1 MTRLLYA
8 IIISIAVIVVS
19 CKKESQQPS
28 AGTGVAGPPYTVTDY
43 PHQIGDTCYYTIKKT
58 QTETYYDGTPPNIYH
73 MTASNYLTL
82 LADSTLPNGTIGKI
96 WYLSSCSIMGGYK
109 QLVYFDSTLACNVF
123 KPVGTVYYVYP
134 LMIQMPLQQ
143 NTTWPNTVNAPND
156 TCKALNYEL
165 YNIGTKLYNVINVK
179 RRFNNTVTGT
189 SWSFDYKIGN
199 TGIIHTLQVE
209 STVYS
214 TFDHTI
220 EIEITLDH
228 TNF

>member
-1 MTRLLYA
+1 MRLLYL
-8 IIISIAVIVVS
+8 IVISVAVFS
-19 CKKESQQPS
+19 CKKEAHQPS
-28 AGTGVAGPPYTVTDY
+28 SSTGIAGPPYTVTDH

-123 KPVGTVYYVYP
+123 KPMGTVYYVYP

-143 NTTWPNTVNAPND
+143 NTTWANTVNMPND

-165 YNIGTKLYNVINVK
+165 YNVGTKYYNVINVN
-179 RRFNNTVTGT
+179 RRFNGPVSGT

-199 TGIIHTLQVE
+199 QGIIHTLQVE
-209 STVYS
+209 STFYS
-214 TFDHTI
+214 TFDELI